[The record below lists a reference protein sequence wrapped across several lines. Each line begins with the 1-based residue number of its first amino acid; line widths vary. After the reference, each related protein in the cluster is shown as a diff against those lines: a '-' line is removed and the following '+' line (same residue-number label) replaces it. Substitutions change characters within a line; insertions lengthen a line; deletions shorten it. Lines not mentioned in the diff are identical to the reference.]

1 MTVPIAGGGR
11 RKAPRI
17 TMTDSENQGI
27 TAANFDIADFMP
39 YRLAVAARAF
49 SEEIAAI
56 YREKFGLSIPEW
68 RVLAHLMKEGKA
80 SVRDIEARVTMEKSK
95 VSRAADRLRERGLL
109 TKRADTVDRRLVHI
123 ELTQEGE
130 ALMAELIPMVIA
142 LQKDVEARLGED
154 FEGLDRALTRILQ
167 GDVS

>member
-1 MTVPIAGGGR
+1 
-11 RKAPRI
+11 
-17 TMTDSENQGI
+17 MTDSENQGI

>member
-123 ELTQEGE
+123 ELTEEGE

>member
-1 MTVPIAGGGR
+1 M
-11 RKAPRI
+11 
-17 TMTDSENQGI
+17 SEPENLGI
-27 TAANFDIADFMP
+27 SAANFDIADFMP

-49 SEEIAAI
+49 SEEVAAI

-109 TKRADTVDRRLVHI
+109 TKRADTMDRRLVHI
-123 ELTQEGE
+123 ELTEDGE

-142 LQKDVEARLGED
+142 LQKDFENRLGED
-154 FEGLDRALTRILQ
+154 YAGLDRALSRILR

>member
-1 MTVPIAGGGR
+1 
-11 RKAPRI
+11 
-17 TMTDSENQGI
+17 MTDSENQGI

-123 ELTQEGE
+123 ELTEEGE

>member
-1 MTVPIAGGGR
+1 
-11 RKAPRI
+11 
-17 TMTDSENQGI
+17 MTDQENQGI
-27 TAANFDIADFMP
+27 SATNFDIADFIP

-49 SEEIAAI
+49 SEEVAAI

-95 VSRAADRLRERGLL
+95 VSRAADRLKDRGLL
-109 TKRADTVDRRLVHI
+109 TKRADTMDRRLVHI
-123 ELTQEGE
+123 ELTEDGE

-142 LQKDVEARLGED
+142 LQKDFEDRLGD
-154 FEGLDRALTRILQ
+154 DLDGLDRALTRILKD
-167 GDVS
+167 DVK